1 MNARDLYSS
10 KMKTV
15 LMAIVIM
22 EVNQRPSLNG
32 TDSDSDA
39 LRERLLDFLF
49 ESKFTAKTGDE
60 VDELNLVFKQNAYYK
75 TIEFQESHR
84 CALFQYLI
92 NYDSG

>member
-1 MNARDLYSS
+1 MPFVEDCL
-10 KMKTV
+10 T
-15 LMAIVIM
+15 
-22 EVNQRPSLNG
+22 
-32 TDSDSDA
+32 
-39 LRERLLDFLF
+39 FFF

-92 NYDSG
+92 NYDREGLAVDQIYVPSLVVSLNGRTNICLETM